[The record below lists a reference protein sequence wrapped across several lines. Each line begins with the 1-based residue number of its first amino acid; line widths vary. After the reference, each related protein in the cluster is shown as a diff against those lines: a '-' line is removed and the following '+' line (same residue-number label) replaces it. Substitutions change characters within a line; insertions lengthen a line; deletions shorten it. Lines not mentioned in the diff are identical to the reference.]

1 MTKHFENQ
9 IESLKKKI
17 LHLTAMV
24 EQSLTEAVRSV
35 RDRDIALADK
45 VIAADESID
54 EFEVEV
60 EEDCLKTL
68 ALYQPV
74 ASDLRFIIAVLKI
87 NNDIERIGD
96 LAVNIAQRAKSLVT
110 LKSEDNPFEL
120 PEMSELTLA
129 MVKKSIDAL
138 IKMDAGL
145 AREVG
150 TMDDRIDD
158 MHKNAYRTAE
168 SEISKSP
175 KLVGYYINLLGIS
188 RYLERIA
195 DHATNIAEDV
205 VYLVEGN
212 IIRHQIVE

>member
-1 MTKHFENQ
+1 MTKHFHNQ

-35 RDRDIALADK
+35 DERDVSLAVK

-54 EFEVEV
+54 DFEVEV
-60 EEDCLKTL
+60 EEECLKTL

-74 ASDLRFIIAVLKI
+74 ASDLRFIIAVLKM
-87 NNDIERIGD
+87 NNDLERIGD
-96 LAVNIAQRAKSLVT
+96 LALNIAQRAKT
-110 LKSEDNPFEL
+110 LAEYENEVSPINLK
-120 PEMSELTLA
+120 EMSKLTLS
-129 MVKKSIDAL
+129 MVRKCTDAL
-138 IKMDAGL
+138 VALDADQ

-150 TMDDRIDD
+150 AMDDEVDE
-158 MHKNAYRTAE
+158 MHKNAYLVTEAA
-168 SEISKSP
+168 IQKSP
-175 KLVGYYINLLGIS
+175 QKVAFFINVLGIS

-205 VYLVEGN
+205 VYLVEGT
-212 IIRHQIVE
+212 IIRHQSVF